1 MIVLLT
7 DFGQSEYVGVM
18 KGVIYSIDPDAK
30 IVDLCHDISP
40 QSIIEA
46 SWILKNNYK
55 YFPKGAVFCCVV
67 DPGVGTQR
75 KALAVKTE
83 NFYFVAPD
91 NGLLWE
97 ALYEQK
103 VLDIRQIPIPAE
115 ASRTFHGRDVF
126 AKTAAN
132 INQGK
137 FDTIGE
143 RTDPL
148 PPHSCLRQ
156 EDVGGD
162 AGAWKIEKLEL
173 YLDGRAGIVVR
184 IDRFGNIITNL
195 DSATRTADK
204 CRQTSLAK
212 QDKDEFAVAIDGKKY
227 NMQYYPDYDSAK
239 EGELF
244 LIEGSNNT
252 LEISLKNTSAN
263 EKLRIK
269 TGQRIIIS

>member
-7 DFGQSEYVGVM
+7 DFGQNEYVGVM
-18 KGVIYSIDPDAK
+18 KGVIYSIDCDAK

-46 SWILKNNYK
+46 SWVLKNNYK

-67 DPGVGTQR
+67 DPGVGTER

-83 NFYFVAPD
+83 NFYFAAPD

-97 ALYEQK
+97 TLSEQK
-103 VLDIRQIPIPAE
+103 ILDIREIPIPAE

-126 AKTAAN
+126 AKAAAN
-132 INQGK
+132 INQDK
-137 FDTIGE
+137 FETIGKK
-143 RTDPL
+143 TDPL
-148 PPHSCLRQ
+148 PRLAAR
-156 EDVGGD
+156 D

-173 YLDGRAGIVVR
+173 YPDGRAGIVVR
-184 IDRFGNIITNL
+184 IDRFGNIVTNIV
-195 DSATRTADK
+195 
-204 CRQTSLAK
+204 K
-212 QDKDEFAVAIDGKKY
+212 QNKNDYTVEIGNEKY
-227 NMQYYPDYDSAK
+227 KMQYYSNYDSAK
-239 EGELF
+239 EGKFF

-263 EKLRIK
+263 AQLHIK
-269 TGQRIIIS
+269 AGQRIIIS